1 MQNRT
6 TSEIKIICLEIF
18 KLFIIFTIIN
28 MLIATQDII
37 IDGWSITLLS
47 EYVWINTLFYFFSE
61 VLVQNSKRGNIEW
74 SSICKNAGTTFGM
87 LTGHPLFLALQS
99 VPISN
104 NYLRYYFNIGQKNV
118 GLINLKGKFNH
129 TRNYSNY
136 FYCFK

>member
-1 MQNRT
+1 MFRNFQTFYYIHNYKYVDCYPGYNHRWLEHN
-6 TSEIKIICLEIF
+6 TSFRVCM
-18 KLFIIFTIIN
+18 N
-28 MLIATQDII
+28 
-37 IDGWSITLLS
+37 
-47 EYVWINTLFYFFSE
+47 NLFYFFSE
-61 VLVQNSKRGNIEW
+61 VIVQNSKRGNIEW

-104 NYLRYYFNIGQKNV
+104 NYLRYYFNMGQKNV

-129 TRNYSNY
+129 TRNYSNF